1 MFKNSFEI
9 ALIGGF
15 RQPPARSTKKLPNSL
30 AGNCL
35 IHKHCALFRG
45 YGRPKFAKTTLT
57 NAVIQCGLVIGPMI
71 ALPVLLGCRTPAP
84 LPQVNLTEPGWNVQQ
99 GQVIWLPQRD
109 GHEIAGELLVA
120 TSTNSMALVQF
131 IKTPFPMVVAQQT
144 RSSWQIEFP
153 TGKIRYAGH
162 GKPPSRLIWFW
173 LIHALSGKSL
183 PKPWLWHQDKNGWRL
198 ENRVTG
204 ESLEGYFQVP
214 ATLNP
219 SPQNVRRAARLA
231 QSDRAPLQSSNTL
244 KTCARNGPS
253 DFGKADPCRTTPCL
267 EPVEHFCTRA
277 GRTPVAS
284 LAPA

>member
-15 RQPPARSTKKLPNSL
+15 RQPPAQSTKKLPNSL
-30 AGNCL
+30 AGNYL
-35 IHKHCALFRG
+35 FHKNCALSLG
-45 YGRPKFAKTTLT
+45 CGRPKFTKTTLT
-57 NAVIQCGLVIGPMI
+57 HTVIRWALPSGLMI
-71 ALPVLLGCRTPAP
+71 ALAALLGCRTPTP
-84 LPQVNLTEPGWNVQQ
+84 LPQVNLTEPGWKVQQ

-153 TGKIRYAGH
+153 TGKIRYAGR

-183 PKPWLWHQDKNGWRL
+183 PKSWLWHQDKNGWRL

-204 ESLEGYFQVP
+204 ESLEGYFQEP

-219 SPQNVRRAARLA
+219 SPQNVGRAARLA

-244 KTCARNGPS
+244 KTCVRNEPS
-253 DFGKADPCRTTPCL
+253 DFGKADQCRNISCHQ
-267 EPVEHFCTRA
+267 PVEHFCARD
-277 GRTPVAS
+277 GRSPVAS